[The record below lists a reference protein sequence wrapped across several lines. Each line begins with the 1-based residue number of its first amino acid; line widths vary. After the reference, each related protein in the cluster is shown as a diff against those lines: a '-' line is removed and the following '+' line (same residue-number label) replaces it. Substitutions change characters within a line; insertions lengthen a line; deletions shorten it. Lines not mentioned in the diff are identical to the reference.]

1 MPRSL
6 FTMLLVM
13 LAGSA
18 AAWEEPAR
26 GSATRGALMDAI
38 RPIAE
43 WKLGAPVQF
52 VVHDLRREGNV
63 AFAGLTAQR
72 PGGGA
77 IDPRQT
83 PAVAR
88 GEEDGSFD
96 ISEIF
101 VLYKKSGDTWVAV
114 HYSFGATDAWWSWEP
129 LCREYR
135 AVTPGACA
143 PFD

>member
-63 AFAGLTAQR
+63 AFAGLKAQR

>member
-1 MPRSL
+1 MPRFL

-13 LAGSA
+13 LAGAA

-52 VVHDLRREGNV
+52 VVHHLRREGDV

-77 IDPRQT
+77 IDLSQT
-83 PAVAR
+83 PAVLR

-114 HYSFGATDAWWSWEP
+114 HHSFGATDAWWSWEP